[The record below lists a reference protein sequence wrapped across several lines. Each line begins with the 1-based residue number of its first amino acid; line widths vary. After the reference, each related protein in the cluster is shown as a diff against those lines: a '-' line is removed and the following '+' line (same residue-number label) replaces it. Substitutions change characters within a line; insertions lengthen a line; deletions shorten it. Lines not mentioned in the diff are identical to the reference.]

1 MTQPLTPLQPPFP
14 EAVNAIL
21 ESYPKQ
27 NGYLLKLF
35 RVFARGPRFL
45 RKGVLNLLDADSP
58 LTLRDRELVILRV
71 CANFGCEYEWGVHVA
86 VFSKAAGFTPQQVAA
101 TTSKQHLDCWD
112 PREQKFLNSIDELC
126 SEQQLSTATSSWFFE
141 QLSVDEQLEIYALV
155 GNYLTISLVANV
167 NQLELEDFAP
177 RFHAGGIANR

>member
-1 MTQPLTPLQPPFP
+1 MSQPLTPLQPPFP

-58 LTLRDRELVILRV
+58 LTLRDRELVKLRM
-71 CANFGCEYEWGVHVA
+71 
-86 VFSKAAGFTPQQVAA
+86 
-101 TTSKQHLDCWD
+101 
-112 PREQKFLNSIDELC
+112 
-126 SEQQLSTATSSWFFE
+126 
-141 QLSVDEQLEIYALV
+141 
-155 GNYLTISLVANV
+155 
-167 NQLELEDFAP
+167 
-177 RFHAGGIANR
+177 